1 MNKSQ
6 FKNYLLEQEKL
17 LTQLIELE
25 IKTYGSNELARKICK
40 KQNYF
45 SVRMGLI
52 KKEKN
57 LHKKVKKL
65 LEVAGSIWFSEKTI
79 KAKIKPPV
87 NFA

>member
-1 MNKSQ
+1 MTRSN
-6 FKNYLLEQEKL
+6 FENYLIEQQKI
-17 LTQLIELE
+17 LTQIIELE

-52 KKEKN
+52 RKEKN

-65 LEVAGSIWFSEKTI
+65 LEVAAAIWFSEKPI
-79 KAKIKPPV
+79 KAKIKPPINAV
-87 NFA
+87 